1 MPCSLQLYPIFNF
14 VIGVGNQRYRN
25 FGQRP
30 GWLGVV
36 EVGPEAEALVLGLP
50 PEVPR

>member
-1 MPCSLQLYPIFNF
+1 MAEPLFGEAPT
-14 VIGVGNQRYRN
+14 GNQRYRN
-25 FGQRP
+25 FCQRP

-36 EVGPEAEALVLGLP
+36 DVGPEAAALVLGLP

>member
-1 MPCSLQLYPIFNF
+1 MAEPLFGEAPT
-14 VIGVGNQRYRN
+14 GNQRYRN
-25 FGQRP
+25 FCQRP